1 MDKKY
6 NSLVNGPYYVPI
18 FQMNASFYRQKC
30 FRCKAITVQYQ
41 WCVHLRLTLLISESK
56 VKYQTPQRK
65 ILWFK
70 NTGMHWTPSLHTAS

>member
-18 FQMNASFYRQKC
+18 FQMNASFYWQKC

-41 WCVHLRLTLLISESK
+41 
-56 VKYQTPQRK
+56 
-65 ILWFK
+65 
-70 NTGMHWTPSLHTAS
+70 